1 MELGLLRAQSMT
13 AWGRW
18 FQWRPVAWW
27 HIDAAT
33 HHMLEYV
40 GRRAALGRHST
51 PIDPEPPTR
60 RTEEV
65 PLT

>member
-1 MELGLLRAQSMT
+1 MT